1 MSSKL
6 RRVLLILAIAA
17 LLVVPF
23 AAFTQAQDTTLTT
36 CDSTLL
42 LLVTLAERD
51 YGYTSMMDLAT
62 FERGQFGSFAA
73 GMNMGGDM
81 SMATADPSVATP
93 DGSTGSSDATADP
106 ALATPDASTSTDA
119 TVDPALATPADS
131 SGSGDLGS
139 FVQLFPGN
147 VTGEDPNCAA
157 LRADVESYLF
167 NYISTGG
174 MNMNSGMGGS
184 DMSGSSGSGDAAAT
198 AEPTS
203 SG

>member
-6 RRVLLILAIAA
+6 RRVLLVLAIAA

-51 YGYTSMMDLAT
+51 YGYTSMMDLTT
-62 FERGQFGSFAA
+62 FERGQFGMFAG

-81 SMATADPSVATP
+81 SMATP
-93 DGSTGSSDATADP
+93 DSSTGSSDATADP

-131 SGSGDLGS
+131 SGSGGLGS

-184 DMSGSSGSGDAAAT
+184 DISGSSGSGDAAVT
-198 AEPTS
+198 AEPTT